1 MRGFVFLVRRRKRNA
16 VKDHLGDIYLTS
28 DSWNCFILLASAPFS
43 TSCMSHF
50 QITDFPVCGH
60 GSPPPDSGEAVRLPL
75 AFRFSYV
82 GAGRRR
88 WFVGLRLSRLFP
100 SFPPA
105 LRSAGECGFFRAIP
119 PQSFASIAMGT
130 HGSRAGQDS
139 PCAPLPCRQGSPGEG
154 KCKEPAPFP
163 PPLPEYVRAS
173 LAPTPGRQRGQSQQ
187 GKRCG

>member
-1 MRGFVFLVRRRKRNA
+1 MELFYSSCFCPLLNVLHESFS
-16 VKDHLGDIYLTS
+16 DHG
-28 DSWNCFILLASAPFS
+28 
-43 TSCMSHF
+43 
-50 QITDFPVCGH
+50 FPVCCGH

-119 PQSFASIAMGT
+119 PQSFAAIAMGA

-154 KCKEPAPFP
+154 KCKEISSFSPLLSRSTFAPHLCVICAAAGPPARSEP
-163 PPLPEYVRAS
+163 A
-173 LAPTPGRQRGQSQQ
+173 G
-187 GKRCG
+187 